1 MREIDIK
8 FNKRNYLHVV
18 QPTYEY
24 EKMQTTL
31 RLEQQTRDKLD
42 ELKAVSGLSRGMIID
57 MLVALAPVKGSLPKE
72 RT

>member
-1 MREIDIK
+1 MELK
-8 FNKRNYLHVV
+8 FNKRNYLQVV

-57 MLVALAPVKGSLPKE
+57 MLVAIAPVNGSLPKE
-72 RT
+72 RNV